1 MAGRKIIE
9 NCSLKNSNLLSN
21 LLILTSNHRF
31 ITENSNN
38 TYCEAFQF
46 GVPQIILP
54 ALVDQVNNASRVE
67 ELKFGYQLDL
77 IDYTRDELEDRLNKV
92 LNDEDMRRRLKEA
105 SQRIQKEKKILA
117 AADYVMEFL
126 ETKLK

>member
-1 MAGRKIIE
+1 M
-9 NCSLKNSNLLSN
+9 
-21 LLILTSNHRF
+21 
-31 ITENSNN
+31 
-38 TYCEAFQF
+38 
-46 GVPQIILP
+46 
-54 ALVDQVNNASRVE
+54 DQVNNASRVE

-77 IDYTRDELEDRLNKV
+77 INYTRDEMEDRLNKV

-105 SQRIQKEKKILA
+105 SERIQKEKKILA

>member
-1 MAGRKIIE
+1 M
-9 NCSLKNSNLLSN
+9 
-21 LLILTSNHRF
+21 
-31 ITENSNN
+31 
-38 TYCEAFQF
+38 
-46 GVPQIILP
+46 
-54 ALVDQVNNASRVE
+54 DQVNNASRVE

-77 IDYTRDELEDRLNKV
+77 INYTRDEMEDRLNKV

-126 ETKLK
+126 DTKLK